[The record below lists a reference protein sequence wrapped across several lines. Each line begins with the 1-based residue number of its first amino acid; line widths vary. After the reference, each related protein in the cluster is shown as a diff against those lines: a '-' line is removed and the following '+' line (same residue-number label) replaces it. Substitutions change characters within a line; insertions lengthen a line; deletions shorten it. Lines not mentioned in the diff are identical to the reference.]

1 MKILILGDV
10 MGAPGRNVIKNKLS
24 QIISENKIDF
34 TVLNGENSADDGKGI
49 TNFIAKDFFYKV
61 LTLLHLEITF
71 GIKKRQLIL

>member
-49 TNFIAKDFFYKV
+49 TNFIAKDFFLQGV
-61 LTLLHLEITF
+61 DVITS
-71 GIKKRQLIL
+71 GIHIWNK